1 MDENKATNTNPESGA
16 GEKTFSQ
23 DDVNRIV
30 GERLAA
36 EKRKGE
42 AALAEREQ
50 QLAQRELLLTAK
62 EKLTESGLPVEL
74 LDALNVSSPEAMD
87 KAITTL
93 KGVIDKIK
101 AEAPKPFTIHG
112 AKPAEAG
119 RRPELESSGDS
130 RLRKAMGLPG

>member
-1 MDENKATNTNPESGA
+1 MDENKTMQNQNPDGA
-16 GEKTFSQ
+16 GETTFTQ
-23 DDVNRIV
+23 EQVNKIV
-30 GERLAA
+30 SDRLAR
-36 EKRKGE
+36 EKVKSE

-62 EKLTESGLPVEL
+62 EKLTDAGLPVEL
-74 LDALNVSSPEAMD
+74 LNALNVSSPEAME

-112 AKPAEAG
+112 GKPAEAG
-119 RRPELESSGDS
+119 RRPEVGTDS

>member
-62 EKLTESGLPVEL
+62 EKINEMGLPAEL
-74 LDALNVSSPEAMD
+74 VNALNVSSPEALEKALSTVKTVLD
-87 KAITTL
+87 KYKSEARP
-93 KGVIDKIK
+93 IK
-101 AEAPKPFTIHG
+101 FSG
-112 AKPAEAG
+112 AKPAES
-119 RRPELESSGDS
+119 LSGVRNTGDDS
-130 RLRKAMGLPG
+130 LRKAMRLP

>member
-1 MDENKATNTNPESGA
+1 MDENKTMQNQNPDGA
-16 GEKTFSQ
+16 GETTFTQ
-23 DDVNRIV
+23 EQVNKIV
-30 GERLAA
+30 SDRLAR
-36 EKRKGE
+36 EKVKSE

-74 LDALNVSSPEAMD
+74 LNALNVSSPEAME

-101 AEAPKPFTIHG
+101 AEARPVKFYG

-119 RRPELESSGDS
+119 RSPQMGGDS
-130 RLRKAMGLPG
+130 QLRKAMGLS

>member
-1 MDENKATNTNPESGA
+1 MDENKAMQNQNPEGA
-16 GEKTFSQ
+16 GETTFTQ
-23 DDVNRIV
+23 DQVNKIV
-30 GERLAA
+30 SDRLAR
-36 EKRKGE
+36 EKAKSE

-74 LDALNVSSPEAMD
+74 LDALNVSSPEAME

-101 AEAPKPFTIHG
+101 GEARPVKFYG

-119 RRPELESSGDS
+119 RAPQMGGDS
-130 RLRKAMGLPG
+130 QLRKAMGLS

>member
-1 MDENKATNTNPESGA
+1 MAR
-16 GEKTFSQ
+16 EKVKS
-23 DDVNRIV
+23 
-30 GERLAA
+30 
-36 EKRKGE
+36 E

-119 RRPELESSGDS
+119 RRPEVGADS
-130 RLRKAMGLPG
+130 QLRKAMGLS

>member
-1 MDENKATNTNPESGA
+1 MDENKTTNTNPESGA

-62 EKLTESGLPVEL
+62 EKLTDAGLPVEL
-74 LDALNVSSPEAMD
+74 LNALNVSSPEAME
-87 KAITTL
+87 KAITTV
-93 KGVIDKIK
+93 KAVIDKIK
-101 AEAPKPFTIHG
+101 AENPKAVTISGATPASSSTAAP
-112 AKPAEAG
+112 
-119 RRPELESSGDS
+119 SGVDS
-130 RLRKAMGLPG
+130 QLRKAMGLS

>member
-1 MDENKATNTNPESGA
+1 MDENKTMQNQNPDGA
-16 GEKTFSQ
+16 GETTFTQ
-23 DDVNRIV
+23 EQVNKIV
-30 GERLAA
+30 SDRLAR
-36 EKRKGE
+36 EKVKSE

-62 EKLTESGLPVEL
+62 EKLAENALPVEL
-74 LDALNVSSPEAMD
+74 LDALNVSSPEAME

-101 AEAPKPFTIHG
+101 AEARPVKFYG

-119 RRPELESSGDS
+119 RSPQMGGDS
-130 RLRKAMGLPG
+130 QLRKAMGLS

>member
-1 MDENKATNTNPESGA
+1 MDENKTMQNQNPNGA
-16 GEKTFSQ
+16 GETTFTQ
-23 DDVNRIV
+23 EQVNKIV
-30 GERLAA
+30 SDRLAR
-36 EKRKGE
+36 EKVKSE

-62 EKLTESGLPVEL
+62 EKLTDAGLPVEL
-74 LDALNVSSPEAMD
+74 LNALNVSSPEAME

>member
-1 MDENKATNTNPESGA
+1 MDENKTMQNQNPDGA
-16 GEKTFSQ
+16 GETTFTQ
-23 DDVNRIV
+23 EQVNKIV
-30 GERLAA
+30 SDRLAR
-36 EKRKGE
+36 EKVKSE

-62 EKLTESGLPVEL
+62 EKLTDAGLPVEL
-74 LDALNVSSPEAMD
+74 LNALNVSSPEAIE

-101 AEAPKPFTIHG
+101 GEARPVKFYG

-119 RRPELESSGDS
+119 RSPQMGGDS
-130 RLRKAMGLPG
+130 QLRKAMGLS

>member
-1 MDENKATNTNPESGA
+1 MDENKTMQNQNPDGA
-16 GEKTFSQ
+16 GETTFTQ
-23 DDVNRIV
+23 EQVNKIV
-30 GERLAA
+30 SDRLAR
-36 EKRKGE
+36 EKVKSE

-74 LDALNVSSPEAMD
+74 LDALNVSSPEAME

-101 AEAPKPFTIHG
+101 AEARPVKFYG

-119 RRPELESSGDS
+119 RSPQMGGDS
-130 RLRKAMGLPG
+130 QLRKAMGLS

>member
-1 MDENKATNTNPESGA
+1 MDEIKATNTNPESGA

-50 QLAQRELLLTAK
+50 QLARRELLLTAK
-62 EKLTESGLPVEL
+62 EKLTKEGLPVEL
-74 LDALNVSSPEAMD
+74 ADALNVSSPEAME
-87 KAITTL
+87 KAITTV
-93 KGVIDKIK
+93 KAVIDKIK
-101 AEAPKPFTIHG
+101 AAPPKFVGFQPGASG
-112 AKPAEAG
+112 AKPDASGADAE
-119 RRPELESSGDS
+119 
-130 RLRKAMGLPG
+130 LRKAMRLS